1 MPWILDPL
9 HTQIGFSVRHMM
21 VSTVRGQ
28 FKTYSGTLQL
38 DPDDFTRS
46 RVSGEIEV
54 ASIDTGIADR
64 DNHLRTNDFFD
75 VANHPKILY
84 QSTRIEPKDGQTFL
98 VYGDLT
104 LRGVTREIVL
114 EAEFNGIA
122 KNPYG
127 KTITGVSAHG
137 TLNRTDF
144 GVNFNGLLETG
155 GVALSE
161 KVKIELEAEAVWQD
175 DSPAD

>member
-28 FKTYSGTLQL
+28 FKQYSGTLHL
-38 DPDDFTRS
+38 DKDDFTRS
-46 RVSGEIEV
+46 SVSGEIEV

-64 DNHLRTNDFFD
+64 DNHLRNNDFFD
-75 VANHPKILY
+75 VPNHPKILFK
-84 QSTRIEPKDGQTFL
+84 STRVEHKEDNVYL

-104 LRGVTREIVL
+104 MRGVTKEIEL

-127 KTITGVSAHG
+127 QTITGVSANG
-137 TLNRTDF
+137 TINRTDF
-144 GVNFNGLLETG
+144 GVNFNGILETG

-161 KVKIELEAEAVWQD
+161 KVKIHIEAEAVWQD
-175 DSPAD
+175 EAQA